1 MSYSLLD
8 APLFRVRLS
17 DDTVENLTLPEILAR
32 LSTDDL
38 DDLLSFEALQA
49 HQQQAWYSFLVQ
61 LAAMAVARETGG
73 ERPTDPAGWRD
84 ALVGLADGSEAAW
97 HLVVDDLTKPAFLQS
112 PVLDDTPDEGPELDE
127 ILDDAGYKADVPTPD
142 RLDVLVTSKNHDVKR
157 NRIAQPRPE
166 HWIYALCT
174 LQTMEGFLGRGNYG
188 IVRMNGG
195 FGNRPLMGLAPDL
208 SWGNRFRRDLDVLLN
223 ERDRLADSYEL
234 DGPALIWT
242 EHWDG
247 SKDDAIWLY
256 DCDPYFIEIC
266 RRIRLTNGDA
276 LTCWRAN
283 TKGQRIDAPD
293 DLNGITQDP
302 WTPIDKG
309 DAKALTV
316 GGSGFTYQLL
326 QDILFEGEYAR
337 PPALTFDAGGDEGA
351 YVVAQVLARGK
362 GKTEGLHRRI
372 IFVPNKAKKRLFGTE
387 SERKRLGKRAKA
399 RVKRADDVQS
409 RLLYPAIAILLGSGE
424 GEDVD
429 YEDVAP
435 WIDRFD
441 RAVDDRF
448 FEALWTSVEEE
459 MDEAEATA
467 HWESIL
473 WDEAEPIFEDAE
485 RSTPIADARRW
496 RARSRAR
503 SVFYG
508 QARSV
513 FASAPYTSTS
523 DTSARN
529 PATT

>member
-8 APLFRVRLS
+8 DALFRVRLPDES
-17 DDTVENLTLPEILAR
+17 VEHRTLPEILDR
-32 LSTDDL
+32 LSTANV
-38 DDLLSFEALQA
+38 LSFEALQA

-61 LAAMAVARETGG
+61 LAAMAVAREADD
-73 ERPTDPAGWRD
+73 ERPPDPAGWRD

-97 HLVVDDLTKPAFLQS
+97 HLVVDDPTKPGFLQS
-112 PVLDDTPDEGPELDE
+112 PVQEETPGESSEPEEDLT
-127 ILDDAGYKADVPTPD
+127 DAGYKADVPTPD
-142 RLDVLVTSKNHDVKR
+142 RLDVLITSKNHDVKR
-157 NRIAQPRPE
+157 NRIAHPRPE
-166 HWIYALCT
+166 HWIYALCI

-208 SWGNRFRRDLDVLLN
+208 SWGDRFRRDLQVLLN
-223 ERDRLADSYEL
+223 ERDRLAESYEL

-266 RRIRLTNGDA
+266 RRVRLTDDGD
-276 LTCWRAN
+276 LTCWRTN

-302 WTPIDKG
+302 WTPVDKG

-326 QDILFEGEYAR
+326 QDILFGGTYAR
-337 PPALTFDAGGDEGA
+337 PPALTFEAGDDEGT
-351 YVVAQVLARGK
+351 YVIAQTLVRGQ
-362 GKTEGLHRRI
+362 GKTEGLHRRVL
-372 IFVPNKAKKRLFGTE
+372 FVPNEARKRLFGSE
-387 SERKRLGKRAKA
+387 SERKRIGKRAKA

-409 RLLYPAIAILLGSGE
+409 RLLYPAISILLGSGE

-435 WIDRFD
+435 WLDRFD

-448 FEALWTSVEEE
+448 FEALWASVEQDL
-459 MDEAEATA
+459 DETEAKA

-473 WDEAEPIFEDAE
+473 WDLAEPVFADAE
-485 RSTPIADARRW
+485 RSTPIADARQW

-513 FASAPYTSTS
+513 FESAPYTSS
-523 DTSARN
+523 NTSAN
-529 PATT
+529 QPATS